1 MENYRIIRPQAS
13 GTFEEALESVLR
25 QLTGFLEEESVEGRK
40 PVYMRF
46 FLSDAQ
52 NQAAALK
59 ERLGSCGKGVRTGD
73 SRTGVPLCDTD
84 RPFARSGE
92 NISIVEQPPLDGSR
106 ISALVRTSDEAE
118 RYIFNSIRLT
128 EAEAAGKD
136 SYAQTRLLFA
146 RYLDIIRPM
155 GLELKTHCIRTWIYV
170 RDIDSNY
177 AGVVKARND
186 VFAEEGLTDHYIA
199 STGIGGA
206 NACRS
211 AVVAMDFL
219 SCPDIVES
227 DKTYLKALS
236 HLSPTRDYGV
246 AFERG
251 VKVGGMSPAGSHI
264 YISGTAS
271 IDNRGRILH
280 EGDVLSQTDRLLE
293 NIGALLSEGVGK
305 DGISLAGSARALRTG
320 NARIGLPLRD
330 SIRGP
335 RKIAFFGGGQTGHPA
350 RRGWDAG
357 GAENDSGVGEGVM
370 GVPYFVIYL
379 RDISDYAKIDACMQA
394 RFPGVPRIIL
404 EARVC
409 RPGWLI
415 EMECEVPCPK
425 SPETGTER

>member
-1 MENYRIIRPQAS
+1 
-13 GTFEEALESVLR
+13 
-25 QLTGFLEEESVEGRK
+25 
-40 PVYMRF
+40 MRF

-52 NQAAALK
+52 NQAEALK
-59 ERLGSCGKGVRTGD
+59 DRLGSCGKGVRTGD

-106 ISALVRTSDEAE
+106 IAALVRTSDEAE
-118 RYIFNSIRLT
+118 RYIFHSIRLT

-136 SYAQTRLLFA
+136 SYTQTRLLFGK
-146 RYLDIIRPM
+146 YLDIIRPA

-186 VFAEEGLTDHYIA
+186 VFAEEGLLDHYIA

-206 NACRS
+206 SGIRS

-219 SCPDIVES
+219 TEPGISEA

-251 VKVGGMSPAGSHI
+251 AKVGGAAGSHI

-305 DGISLAGSARALRTG
+305 DGIGPAGSARALRTG
-320 NARIGLPLRD
+320 NARTGLPLRD
-330 SIRGP
+330 TNGP
-335 RKIAFFGGGQTGHPA
+335 FA
-350 RRGWDAG
+350 RRGGDVG
-357 GAENDSGVGEGVM
+357 GCENDSGAGVEVM
-370 GVPYFVIYL
+370 SVPYFVVYL
-379 RDISDYAKIDACMQA
+379 RDISDYAKIDAYMQA
-394 RFPGVPRIIL
+394 RFPGVPRIVL
-404 EARVC
+404 EARIC

-415 EMECEVPCPK
+415 EMECEALF
-425 SPETGTER
+425 PETA

>member
-13 GTFEEALESVLR
+13 GAFEEALESVVR
-25 QLTGFLEEESVEGRK
+25 QLTGFLEDESVEGRK

-59 ERLGSCGKGVRTGD
+59 ERLAGCGEGVRTGD

-84 RPFARSGE
+84 RPFDRSGE

-106 ISALVRTSDEAE
+106 IAALVRTGDDAD
-118 RYIFNSIRLT
+118 RYLFHSLRLT
-128 EAEAAGKD
+128 EEEAAGKD
-136 SYAQTRLLFA
+136 SYTQTRLLFGK
-146 RYLDIIRPM
+146 YLDIIRPM
-155 GLELKTHCIRTWIYV
+155 GLELKTHCVRTWIYV

-251 VKVGGMSPAGSHI
+251 VRLSDGHI

-293 NIGALLSEGVGK
+293 NIGALLQEG
-305 DGISLAGSARALRTG
+305 GIPAMRTG
-320 NARIGLPLRD
+320 L
-330 SIRGP
+330 
-335 RKIAFFGGGQTGHPA
+335 
-350 RRGWDAG
+350 
-357 GAENDSGVGEGVM
+357 
-370 GVPYFVIYL
+370 PYFVIYL

-394 RFPGVPRIIL
+394 RFPEVPRIIL

>member
-1 MENYRIIRPQAS
+1 M
-13 GTFEEALESVLR
+13 ESVVR
-25 QLTGFLEEESVEGRK
+25 QLTGFLEEESGEGRK

-59 ERLGSCGKGVRTGD
+59 DRLGSCGEK
-73 SRTGVPLCDTD
+73 
-84 RPFARSGE
+84 
-92 NISIVEQPPLDGSR
+92 ISIVEQPPLDGSR
-106 ISALVRTSDEAE
+106 ISALVRTSDDAG
-118 RYIFNSIRLT
+118 RYLFHSLRLT
-128 EAEAAGKD
+128 EEEAAGKD
-136 SYAQTRLLFA
+136 SYAQTRLLFGK
-146 RYLDIIRPM
+146 YLDIIRPM

-186 VFAEEGLTDHYIA
+186 VFAEEGLSHDTHYIA

-206 NACRS
+206 SEVRS
-211 AVVAMDFL
+211 AVVSMDFL
-219 SCPDIVES
+219 TEPGICEA

-236 HLSPTRDYGV
+236 HLSPTHDYGV

-251 VKVGGMSPAGSHI
+251 VKVGGVTPAGSHI

-293 NIGALLSEGVGK
+293 NIGALLSEGGGDAVGCENYS
-305 DGISLAGSARALRTG
+305 GAGV
-320 NARIGLPLRD
+320 
-330 SIRGP
+330 
-335 RKIAFFGGGQTGHPA
+335 
-350 RRGWDAG
+350 
-357 GAENDSGVGEGVM
+357 EVM
-370 GVPYFVIYL
+370 SVPYFVVYL
-379 RDISDYAKIDACMQA
+379 RDISDYAKIDAYMQA
-394 RFPGVPRIIL
+394 RFPGVSRIIL